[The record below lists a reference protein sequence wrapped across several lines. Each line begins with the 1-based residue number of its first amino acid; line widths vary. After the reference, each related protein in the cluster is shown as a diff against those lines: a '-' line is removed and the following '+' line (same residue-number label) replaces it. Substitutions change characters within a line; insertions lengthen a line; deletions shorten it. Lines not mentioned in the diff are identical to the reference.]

1 MIRGT
6 FGLVHTIAAVLALL
20 AGLLIFVR
28 PKATLFH
35 RSLGYTYSASMTVV
49 LVTAFFTY
57 NLTQSFNL
65 LHAFAILS
73 CPPLLLG
80 FFAAFRR
87 RPGWLPNHYE
97 WMCYS
102 YLGLVAA
109 FISETA
115 TRVLMPYVI
124 AEYQVRTLLPFWGMV
139 GISTALVFYLGVR
152 LIERNKRLIA
162 KFNHVSGA
170 A

>member
-1 MIRGT
+1 MIRST
-6 FGLVHTIAAVLALL
+6 LGLVHTIAAVLALL
-20 AGLLIFVR
+20 AGVFIFVR
-28 PKATLFH
+28 PKATALH
-35 RSLGYTYSASMTVV
+35 RSLGYTYSVSMAVV
-49 LVTAFFTY
+49 IGTALFIY

-65 LHAFAILS
+65 LHVFALVS

-80 FFAAFRR
+80 FIAALRR
-87 RPGWLPNHYE
+87 RPGWLSTHYE

-115 TRVLMPYVI
+115 TRVLMPFIV
-124 AEYQVRTLLPFWGMV
+124 AQYQVRSLVPFWGVV
-139 GISTALVFYLGVR
+139 GISTVIVVYIGIR
-152 LIERNKRLIA
+152 LIERNKTLVT
-162 KFNHVSGA
+162 KFNSARSA